1 MRQSLRFFES
11 MPQADPGHYPILT
24 GAQKHFLIRIRP
36 SCIDESDINQ
46 KMCEE
51 VFTPPWSLEITGLTV
66 NGHGLSSQRGT
77 RPIGIGTYDH
87 VILYSTVV
95 WACILAADGRV
106 KREWG
111 RSLVCEHRSR
121 EWQSYRPRR

>member
-1 MRQSLRFFES
+1 MAGVS
-11 MPQADPGHYPILT
+11 
-24 GAQKHFLIRIRP
+24 P
-36 SCIDESDINQ
+36 SSIDQSDINQ

-106 KREWG
+106 MGADDGREGWAIVPLREPLCVQERGTLVVEASVSKGTGRYALQVWG
-111 RSLVCEHRSR
+111 GPPS
-121 EWQSYRPRR
+121 